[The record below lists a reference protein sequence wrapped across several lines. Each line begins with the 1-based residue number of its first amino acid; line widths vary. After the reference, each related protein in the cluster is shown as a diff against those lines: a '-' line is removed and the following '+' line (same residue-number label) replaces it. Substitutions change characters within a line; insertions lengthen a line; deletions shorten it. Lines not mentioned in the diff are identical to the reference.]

1 MGLDVT
7 SVAAGFV
14 STGSNQSISE
24 GVDKQQAILAAK
36 AAAQVLQ
43 NRVQQV
49 QQATGVQ
56 LP

>member
-7 SVAAGFV
+7 SVAASFV
-14 STGSNQSISE
+14 STGSNQSE